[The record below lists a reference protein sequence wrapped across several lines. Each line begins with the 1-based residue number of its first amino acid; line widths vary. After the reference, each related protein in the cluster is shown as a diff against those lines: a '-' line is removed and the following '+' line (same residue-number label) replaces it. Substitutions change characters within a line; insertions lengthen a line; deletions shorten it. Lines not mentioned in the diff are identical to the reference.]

1 MCPVKVAVFI
11 DHLRLNP
18 NAKFHPLIMH
28 TGNKLCQAS
37 PQFLFIDLPVPKGR
51 IIIVSFPKPAV
62 IHHYHINS
70 KGSSFFCQ
78 IHDRISRK
86 IEICCLPAV
95 NQHRA
100 LHMDIFAAAHMVADA
115 VMILLRQCRQSV
127 CRIRQNDF
135 RYREGFSFRK
145 RIGKQFFI

>member
-95 NQHRA
+95 DQHRA

-115 VMILLRQCRQSV
+115 VMILLRQC
-127 CRIRQNDF
+127 
-135 RYREGFSFRK
+135 
-145 RIGKQFFI
+145 